1 MSCGSIYCLTC
12 ETTGLKYIGQAT
24 DVKFKSGKPYS
35 YGVTGRWNDHVS
47 SHSTTP
53 LNRAIQEHGQD
64 AFTIET
70 LEADVPDE
78 RLDER
83 EAHWISELN
92 TVVPNG
98 YNKMRHSRCRHREST
113 SLSAFYAPIT
123 ESCVARQVKK
133 NGDPHLIHLYLH
145 LKDDK
150 GDVRLVFGQG
160 KDSSYDK
167 ADAEFKLF
175 ISGFESVPIEMDPR
189 IIDTTVS
196 KYEEKLMRF
205 DGIEISKI
213 RIAKF
218 NTLAAVY
225 IDKTRICFGG
235 KSSTFEQAVEIAKN
249 FAEELLNRH
258 PEAIIVNSIK

>member
-1 MSCGSIYCLTC
+1 MSCGSIYCLKC
-12 ETTGLKYIGQAT
+12 ETTGLKYIGQAI

-53 LNRAIQEHGQD
+53 LNRAIQEHGPD
-64 AFTIET
+64 TFTIEI
-70 LEADVPDE
+70 LEKDVPDE

-83 EAHWISELN
+83 EAYWISELN
-92 TVVPNG
+92 TVVPHG
-98 YNKMRHSRCRHREST
+98 YNKMRHSRCRHRDSS
-113 SLSAFYAPIT
+113 SLSAFYSPIT

-133 NGDPHLIHLYLH
+133 NGVPHLIHLHLH
-145 LKDDK
+145 LKDGK

-175 ISGFESVPIEMDPR
+175 ISEFESVLIEMDPR

-218 NTLAAVY
+218 NSMAAVY
-225 IDKTRICFGG
+225 IDKSRICFGG
-235 KSSTFEQAVEIAKN
+235 KSSTFEQAAETATT
-249 FAEELLNRH
+249 FAEELENRH